1 MQQYLYK
8 FLVLHRKLTIPQL
21 GSFTIDKEP
30 ARFDVS
36 SGLLFAPK
44 PVIHFGETIQPM
56 SDKFFF
62 SFLADEMGVEEVTA
76 IREFHD
82 FSYQFRNDIKEH
94 RQGLLAGVG
103 RITKGSDE
111 ALSFTQESTLLDL
124 LPPIQLQDALRN
136 PGDRAR
142 MPSKKSPK
150 QSRIEPVE
158 QIVSETEEDSEE
170 VIVTTYKERWWIPAI
185 ILLVAGLVALLFYY
199 Q

>member
-1 MQQYLYK
+1 MQQHLYK

-30 ARFDVS
+30 ARFDAS

-44 PVIHFGETIQPM
+44 PVIHFGETAQPM

-62 SFLADEMGVEEVTA
+62 TFLAEEMGVEEVTA

-82 FSYQFRNDIKEH
+82 FSYQFRNDIQEH

-103 RITKGSDE
+103 RITKGSDDG
-111 ALSFTQESTLLDL
+111 LSFTQESTLLDL
-124 LPPIQLQDALRN
+124 LPPIQLQDTTRIPIN
-136 PGDRAR
+136 TSRKT
-142 MPSKKSPK
+142 SKKSSK

-158 QIVSETEEDSEE
+158 QLVIEAVEDSEE
-170 VIVTTYKERWWIPAI
+170 VTVTTYKERWWIPAI